1 MIKNVGRWFAVITM
15 IEVSRFLNG
24 RCYDVWNC
32 IYLSKNPQRHIVVAI
47 RRFCET
53 RYRTDGRSK
62 NFGGHS
68 ISTGSF
74 DSENR
79 VGFLFLPIAIWIPM
93 NTISFIILWYKL
105 FIQAALYLPSLFSF
119 AGVWWSYSSNTNI
132 QPTLVYTYYIHTHI

>member
-62 NFGGHS
+62 NFGG
-68 ISTGSF
+68 TVLVPGSF
-74 DSENR
+74 ERKGFAFNIINKKDVQSLHLDCETIFNIVNMIKLSGSNNLDQFSYQFSNQFSYQFSNQLYIKITDS
-79 VGFLFLPIAIWIPM
+79 
-93 NTISFIILWYKL
+93 
-105 FIQAALYLPSLFSF
+105 
-119 AGVWWSYSSNTNI
+119 
-132 QPTLVYTYYIHTHI
+132 